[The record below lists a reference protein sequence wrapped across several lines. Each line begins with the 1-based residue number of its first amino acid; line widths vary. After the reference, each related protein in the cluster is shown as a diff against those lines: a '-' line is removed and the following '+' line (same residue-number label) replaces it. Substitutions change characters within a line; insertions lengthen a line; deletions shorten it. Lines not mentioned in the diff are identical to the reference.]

1 VVGDRFGQS
10 AGSQYAE
17 LLIQQIRMRGFAAAL
32 NHPYAGEY
40 ILRRHAKPKANIHA
54 IQLEV
59 DRSLYLDSGLREPG
73 AGLAMMQELIGDLV
87 YALADQAMGTP
98 TLIAAE

>member
-1 VVGDRFGQS
+1 MARLRVQ
-10 AGSQYAE
+10 
-17 LLIQQIRMRGFAAAL
+17 GFNAAL

-40 ILRRHAKPKANIHA
+40 ILRRHAKPRSNIHA

-59 DRSLYLDSGLREPG
+59 DRSLYLDAGLRQPG
-73 AGLAMMQELIGDLV
+73 AGLDRLSALIPALV
-87 YALADQAMGTP
+87 AVLADEALGSA